1 LTRAAARKIALAA
14 ISRSRTDPAE
24 FAGFAVTN
32 SAGRTFRPALV
43 HRELHAFLT
52 AHPRALVELPRDHG
66 KSVQTCIRIL
76 WELGRNPGLRIRIVC
91 ANEALA
97 VERGRFIRDAIAN
110 NPRLQLV
117 FPHLRPGLPW
127 EAVRFTVHRRGQVIG
142 PSVASIGVGAA
153 TTGARADLLV
163 CDDIVDVR
171 AIRSR
176 ADRERVATYF
186 HENLVNLLEPDGR
199 LWCLFT
205 PWHAD
210 DLNTRLKRNPAYALF
225 RRPVGDDLEPVWPA
239 KWPREALERR
249 RAEIGAVAFARAY
262 RLVCV
267 PDEAVP
273 IRANWVRFWSVE
285 GSFGSVEGSFGSVE
299 GSFGSVEGSFGSV
312 GGPFESVVIAVD
324 PAVSANARADASAIV
339 TLARTADNQIRCLEA
354 IARRVP
360 APELVQLID
369 DADRRWRPD
378 AILFESNAA
387 FAAVRDLLVRHTR
400 FGPKIKSIVQTKDKA
415 ARVSAFSV
423 PVENGSFRLKGD
435 AAGGVDPGQQALFD
449 EMTTFPAGEH
459 DDLLDAAAFG
469 TEYLLNK
476 PEPRVW

>member
-1 LTRAAARKIALAA
+1 
-14 ISRSRTDPAE
+14 
-24 FAGFAVTN
+24 V
-32 SAGRTFRPALV
+32 
-43 HRELHAFLT
+43 
-52 AHPRALVELPRDHG
+52 
-66 KSVQTCIRIL
+66 
-76 WELGRNPGLRIRIVC
+76 
-91 ANEALA
+91 
-97 VERGRFIRDAIAN
+97 
-110 NPRLQLV
+110 
-117 FPHLRPGLPW
+117 PW
-127 EAVRFTVHRRGQVIG
+127 EAVRFTVRRAGQVLG
-142 PSVASIGVGAA
+142 PSVAGVGVGAA
-153 TTGARADLLV
+153 STGARADLLV

-176 ADRERVATYF
+176 ADRDRVAAWF

-210 DLNTRLKRNPAYALF
+210 DLNARLKRNRAFALF
-225 RRPVGDDLEPVWPA
+225 RRPVGDDLTPVWPA
-239 KWPREALERR
+239 KWPRDALERR

-273 IRANWVRFWSVE
+273 IRASWIRFWTEPVE
-285 GSFGSVEGSFGSVE
+285 YEA
-299 GSFGSVEGSFGSV
+299 
-312 GGPFESVVIAVD
+312 VVLAVD
-324 PAVSANARADASAIV
+324 PAVSTNARADASAIV
-339 TLARTADNQIRCLEA
+339 TLARTAHNQVHCLEA
-354 IARRVP
+354 IARRVA

-400 FGPKIKSIVQTKDKA
+400 FGPKIKSITQTRDKA

-423 PVENGSFRLKGD
+423 PVENGTIRLQGEP
-435 AAGGVDPGQQALFD
+435 AGGVGASQQTLFD

-469 TEYLLNK
+469 TEYLLNR

>member
-1 LTRAAARKIALAA
+1 LTRTAARELLLAA
-14 ISRSRTDPAE
+14 IRRGRSDPAAFSAFAITDPC
-24 FAGFAVTN
+24 
-32 SAGRTFRPALV
+32 GRTLHPAPV
-43 HRELHAFLT
+43 HRELQAFLT

-66 KSVQTCIRIL
+66 KSVQICIRIL
-76 WELGRNPGLRIRIVC
+76 WELGRNPGLRVRIVC
-91 ANEALA
+91 ASEALA
-97 VERGRFIRDAIAN
+97 VERGRFIRDAIAHS
-110 NPRLQLV
+110 PRLRMV
-117 FPHLRPGLPW
+117 FPRLRPGVPW
-127 EAVRFTVHRRGQVIG
+127 EAVRFTVRRGGQVLG

-153 TTGARADLLV
+153 STGARADLLV

-176 ADRERVATYF
+176 AERDRVATWF

-210 DLNTRLKRNPAYALF
+210 DLNARLKRNPAFALF
-225 RRPVGDDLEPVWPA
+225 RRPVGDDLTPVWPA

-249 RAEIGAVAFARAY
+249 RAEIGTVAFARAY
-262 RLVCV
+262 RLICV

-273 IRANWVRFWSVE
+273 IRADWVRFWSDEVPLGVRLGPVE
-285 GSFGSVEGSFGSVE
+285 VPL
-299 GSFGSVEGSFGSV
+299 GSV
-312 GGPFESVVIAVD
+312 GGSFESVVVAID

-339 TLARTADNQIRCLEA
+339 TLARTADNQVRCLEA

-400 FGPKIKSIVQTKDKA
+400 FGPKIKSVTQTRDKA

-423 PVENGSFRLKGD
+423 PVENGTFRLKGD
-435 AAGGVDPGQQALFD
+435 GRGGVDPAQQTLFD

-469 TEYLLNK
+469 TEYLLNR